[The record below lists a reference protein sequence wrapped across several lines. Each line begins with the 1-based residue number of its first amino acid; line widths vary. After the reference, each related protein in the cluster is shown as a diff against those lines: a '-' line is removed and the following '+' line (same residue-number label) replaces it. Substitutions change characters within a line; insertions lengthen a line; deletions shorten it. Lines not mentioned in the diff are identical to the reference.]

1 MKNAMQKVQDLL
13 TMVQDICYEN
23 DIQFVALVEE
33 VDGDTTEGYACISE
47 GERSHQMAIFQESI
61 KDNEF
66 CCELE
71 NMFEYDD
78 DDAGI

>member
-1 MKNAMQKVQDLL
+1 MKNAMQRIHDLL
-13 TMVQDICYEN
+13 TMVQDICFEN
-23 DIQFVALVEE
+23 NIQFAALVEE
-33 VDGDTTEGYACISE
+33 QDGDTTDGYACILKE
-47 GERSHQMAIFQESI
+47 DRSHQMAIFQESI
-61 KDNEF
+61 KDDEF